1 MLLTMIWKDL
11 LVILKDKKSLLIT
24 LCMSAI
30 LTTILGF
37 AFQGMMGRGLS
48 IGRANIAMVSLGS
61 REQDMERI
69 REFLDS
75 PNLEGRLTDEQRKEL
90 LELLGEMDFEDI
102 LYEKVLGNHEVGEFI
117 RYERM
122 GLEEARTKLEK
133 GELAAVV
140 VLLLPFWGEAFSR
153 LPGSR

>member
-11 LVILKDKKSLLIT
+11 LVMLKDKKSLLIT
-24 LCMSAI
+24 LCMPAI

-37 AFQGMMGRGLS
+37 AFRGMMSSGVS

-61 REQDMERI
+61 REQDMEKI

-75 PNLEGRLTDEQRKEL
+75 PNLEGRLSNEQRKEL
-90 LELLGEMDFEDI
+90 LELLDDMDFEDI
-102 LYEKVLGNHEVGEFI
+102 LYEEVLGNPEVGEFI

-140 VLLLPFWGEAFSR
+140 VLLLPCWGGAFFR
-153 LPGSR
+153 LPESR